1 LSNFF
6 EIFQILRGVPPI
18 PLIWASSKL
27 YHIQNVVLIVS
38 QFSPINM
45 KNEKTRDHLN
55 AIDKQL
61 NKRRHSIM
69 QFLLQALD
77 PM

>member
-1 LSNFF
+1 MK
-6 EIFQILRGVPPI
+6 E
-18 PLIWASSKL
+18 WE
-27 YHIQNVVLIVS
+27 NVIRET
-38 QFSPINM
+38 N
-45 KNEKTRDHLN
+45 LN

-61 NKRRHSIM
+61 NKRRHFIV